1 MSKTIITRK
10 EIRVPVGALLEVA
23 DLLLE
28 NNLSNSIVGADGDAD
43 EITLEVEYTKDDKD
57 TINRIKYMIEDFEAG
72 EDDENE

>member
-28 NNLSNSIVGADGDAD
+28 NNLSNTIVGADSDAD

-72 EDDENE
+72 DDDEDE